1 MSSRGWFEIVTAQDY
16 SYLESKRVVDACL
29 NCKSCR
35 TVCPA
40 GVDVSELILQKR
52 AEHPNRV
59 TGWIFRLQA
68 KGRLFE
74 TLLRLLGRT
83 QSLWDRPVIR
93 RLLEWITKP
102 VIHQVAATARLPHEL
117 KLPRLAAR
125 HLRDRYAG
133 LIPNRDATAPS
144 GGVAYFHGCAA
155 NYFDD
160 GVGDA
165 VIGVLRKHG
174 VEPALPPQRCS
185 GTPIQTYGHQDLAR
199 EGARFNLQS
208 FASYD
213 TIVTGCASCTLMLK
227 DYPSLFAEGAEREQA
242 EKLAKK
248 VVHIAEFVARSPK
261 QPPMASSG
269 SGRKSVTYH
278 SSCHLRAAGVTKEPR
293 TVLASLPGVSFT
305 EMPDA
310 DRCAGG
316 AGTFVVKDY
325 DTSQKIFERKARAV
339 EQTGAAVVA
348 TSCPACMIQLHN
360 GLPERVEV
368 KHVAQMLNDA
378 YEAADAQS
386 KASGA

>member
-1 MSSRGWFEIVTAQDY
+1 
-16 SYLESKRVVDACL
+16 L
-29 NCKSCR
+29 
-35 TVCPA
+35 
-40 GVDVSELILQKR
+40 
-52 AEHPNRV
+52 

-68 KGRLFE
+68 KGGFFE
-74 TLLRLLGRT
+74 AVLRLLGKT
-83 QSLWDRPVIR
+83 QPLWDRPMIR
-93 RLLEWITKP
+93 RVLEWMTRP
-102 VIHQVAATARLPHEL
+102 VMRQVAATARLPHEL
-117 KLPRLAAR
+117 TLPRLAAR
-125 HLRDRYAG
+125 QLRDRYAG
-133 LIPNRDATAPS
+133 LIPNRERGLQS

-227 DYPSLFAEGAEREQA
+227 DYPALFAEGGAERAQA
-242 EKLAKK
+242 ETLAKK

-261 QPPMASSG
+261 QPPMAQTG
-269 SGRKSVTYH
+269 PRPKSVTYH

-293 TVLASLPGVSFT
+293 TVRASLPGVNFT

-325 DTSQKIFERKARAV
+325 GTSQKIFERKARAV
-339 EQTGAAVVA
+339 EQVGAEVVA

-360 GLPERVEV
+360 GLRERVEV

-378 YEAADAQS
+378 YEAAEAQT